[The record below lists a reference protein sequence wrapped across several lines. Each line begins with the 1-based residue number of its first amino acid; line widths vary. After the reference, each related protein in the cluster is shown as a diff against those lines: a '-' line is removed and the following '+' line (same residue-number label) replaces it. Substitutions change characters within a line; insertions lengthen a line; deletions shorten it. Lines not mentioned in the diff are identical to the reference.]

1 MVAFLDSSDD
11 SRYGGFWAGDTP
23 TLPWTEQVAVRL
35 EKVSA
40 ACEAIRR
47 DHYDR
52 DDNALD
58 IALDLAV
65 ERVSRSV
72 IPS

>member
-11 SRYGGFWAGDTP
+11 SRYGRLWAGDTP
-23 TLPWTEQVAVRL
+23 TLPWAEQVAVRL

-52 DDNALD
+52 NDLALD
-58 IALDLAV
+58 IAV
-65 ERVSRSV
+65 ERVSRFLISV
-72 IPS
+72 